1 MDAYEVSDR
10 LPVNNVDYEE
20 EFDLKIQK
28 VLHEDIRSAALE
40 KLMKDSALHA
50 ESLIPKPIP
59 PPQRQPQFKFA
70 FKFPNPYII
79 AGVVLVLLIL
89 LRR

>member
-1 MDAYEVSDR
+1 MSDR
-10 LPVNNVDYEE
+10 LPANNIDYEE
-20 EFDLKIQK
+20 EFDLKMQK

-40 KLMKDSALHA
+40 KLIKDSERHA

-59 PPQRQPQFKFA
+59 PPPKPRQQFKFA
-70 FKFPNPYII
+70 FKMPNPYII
-79 AGVVLVLLIL
+79 AGIVLVLLIL

>member
-1 MDAYEVSDR
+1 MSDR
-10 LPVNNVDYEE
+10 LPVNNIEYEE

-40 KLMKDSALHA
+40 KLMKDSVRHA
-50 ESLIPKPIP
+50 QSLMPAPLP
-59 PPQRQPQFKFA
+59 VPVHQQQFKFA
-70 FKFPNPYII
+70 FKMPNPYII

>member
-1 MDAYEVSDR
+1 MSDR
-10 LPVNNVDYEE
+10 LPVNNIEYEE

-40 KLMKDSALHA
+40 KLMKDSVRHA
-50 ESLIPKPIP
+50 QSLMP
-59 PPQRQPQFKFA
+59 PPLPVPVRQQQFKFA
-70 FKFPNPYII
+70 FKMPNPYII